1 MKTKGYIK
9 SSIRLNETYKAE
21 PREVK
26 LRRILAGE
34 SSDLEDN
41 VFPIVYTNR
50 DDGVMPAYD
59 IRTDRFEVALEAV
72 DKIGKA
78 EAAKIA
84 KRKESTNKDQSETSK
99 VENAVAPMA
108 GQS

>member
-1 MKTKGYIK
+1 MKTKEYRK
-9 SSIRLNETYKAE
+9 SSIRFNETYKAE

-34 SSDLEDN
+34 SNDLEDN

-59 IRTDRFEVALEAV
+59 IRTDRFEVALDAI

-84 KRKESTNKDQSETSK
+84 KRKEGTNKNQNKASEG
-99 VENAVAPMA
+99 ENAVAPMA